1 MNRMIVDLHTHTN
14 ASDGSLT
21 PTELLDHARQLG
33 VDVLSITD
41 HDTLGAYERLPEN
54 PGLQLITGVELS
66 TTWAGRG
73 VHIVG
78 LNVDRHSPALLAGI
92 QQQKEARLERAGIIA
107 HRLTR
112 IGIPSPLAA
121 VAAMAGDAGIGRP
134 HFAQHLVD
142 IGVVKDLRAAFK
154 KYLGAGK
161 PGDVKDGWASLEDVT
176 GWIVAAGGIAVL
188 AHPVKY
194 KMTTSKLR
202 LMLDDFVAAGG
213 RGIEVISG
221 SQQPDVTLR
230 MLALADEFELAA
242 SCGSDFHSPD
252 AAWSQPGRFAPLPA
266 QVPKVW
272 EQW

>member
-1 MNRMIVDLHTHTN
+1 MIFDLHTHTN
-14 ASDGSLT
+14 VSDGSLT
-21 PTELLDHARQLG
+21 PSELIAHAQQLG

-41 HDTLGAYERLPEN
+41 HDTLGAYDQLPES
-54 PGLQLITGVELS
+54 PGVELITGLELS

-73 VHIVG
+73 IHIVG
-78 LNVDRHSPALLAGI
+78 LNVDRNNPTLLAGI
-92 QQQKEARLERAGIIA
+92 RQQKEARFQRAGVIA
-107 HRLTR
+107 HKLTR

-121 VAAMAGDAGIGRP
+121 VTAMAGDAGIGRP

-142 IGVVKDLRAAFK
+142 IGAVKDLRAAFK

-202 LMLDDFVAAGG
+202 LMLNDFVAAGG
-213 RGIEVISG
+213 RSIEVISG
-221 SQQPDVTLR
+221 SQQPDVTRR
-230 MLALADEFELAA
+230 MIAIADEFELAA
-242 SCGSDFHSPD
+242 SCGSDFHTPEN
-252 AAWSQPGRFAPLPA
+252 AWSQPGRFTPLPE
-266 QVPKVW
+266 QLPKVW
-272 EQW
+272 DQW